1 MGTGIT
7 HTGAYDANGNILSM
21 KQYGVKINNSS
32 VIDELQYH
40 YLTGSNKLQNVVD
53 AQNDPQTRLGDFRSS
68 SAYLTLLGTKTSAA
82 VDYTY
87 DDNGNLL
94 KDLNKDIGTS
104 SGHGI
109 VYNYLN
115 LPYQISVA
123 GKGIIQYIYDAT
135 GNKLSKKTVQTDTV
149 TKTTQTDYI
158 SGAVYLNDTL
168 QYLGHEEGRIRR
180 KTGGGWVYDY
190 FVKDH
195 LGNTRMVLS
204 EEQQQDTYPVATLED
219 GATATEGTYYTI
231 NTGAIAANPASL
243 TTTYPNNNGNPPY
256 NTNPTSNTTA
266 TSLKMYKLNGASGDK
281 TGLGITL
288 RVMSGDQVAVLAK
301 SFWHSPGT
309 NPANSYN
316 IVVNDLLTA
325 LAGTSAIVSANKGIS
340 AATLTGSAVTPGEVA
355 SLLGNEPVTIT
366 RPKAYLNWILFDEQ
380 FRPVSGSS
388 GFDAVN
394 DNSDQLK
401 SHLTNVSITKNG
413 YLYVYCSNESDI
425 DVFFDNLQVIHNRG
439 PLLEE
444 THYYPFGLTM
454 AGISSKAAGKLENR
468 VKFNS
473 MELQSG
479 EFADGSGLNMYEYK
493 YRFYDHQIG
502 RFISQDG
509 LADKYPYYA
518 PYQFAGNEPTRAID
532 LDGLEPAYFNQTGT
546 DRFGL
551 PTGYQTQS
559 GDNLRRPISNQQSFT
574 KSVGKPSTGDFK
586 QAMIGMAGIAG
597 IAALPFVAEAAP
609 ALWVSAAPEITAL
622 QGIEVGALGGA
633 AAGGAMAAS
642 EGAGIRQNAAQG
654 AAFEQE
660 GVAGLKAAGN
670 TGVVEQVTVKAANGV
685 KVRLDALS
693 IDVTGNICKYQTN

>member
-1 MGTGIT
+1 
-7 HTGAYDANGNILSM
+7 
-21 KQYGVKINNSS
+21 
-32 VIDELQYH
+32 
-40 YLTGSNKLQNVVD
+40 
-53 AQNDPQTRLGDFRSS
+53 
-68 SAYLTLLGTKTSAA
+68 
-82 VDYTY
+82 
-87 DDNGNLL
+87 
-94 KDLNKDIGTS
+94 
-104 SGHGI
+104 
-109 VYNYLN
+109 
-115 LPYQISVA
+115 
-123 GKGIIQYIYDAT
+123 
-135 GNKLSKKTVQTDTV
+135 
-149 TKTTQTDYI
+149 
-158 SGAVYLNDTL
+158 
-168 QYLGHEEGRIRR
+168 
-180 KTGGGWVYDY
+180 
-190 FVKDH
+190 
-195 LGNTRMVLS
+195 
-204 EEQQQDTYPVATLED
+204 
-219 GATATEGTYYTI
+219 
-231 NTGAIAANPASL
+231 
-243 TTTYPNNNGNPPY
+243 
-256 NTNPTSNTTA
+256 
-266 TSLKMYKLNGASGDK
+266 
-281 TGLGITL
+281 
-288 RVMSGDQVAVLAK
+288 
-301 SFWHSPGT
+301 
-309 NPANSYN
+309 
-316 IVVNDLLTA
+316 
-325 LAGTSAIVSANKGIS
+325 
-340 AATLTGSAVTPGEVA
+340 
-355 SLLGNEPVTIT
+355 
-366 RPKAYLNWILFDEQ
+366 
-380 FRPVSGSS
+380 
-388 GFDAVN
+388 
-394 DNSDQLK
+394 
-401 SHLTNVSITKNG
+401 
-413 YLYVYCSNESDI
+413 
-425 DVFFDNLQVIHNRG
+425 
-439 PLLEE
+439 
-444 THYYPFGLTM
+444 
-454 AGISSKAAGKLENR
+454 
-468 VKFNS
+468 

-693 IDVTGNICKYQTN
+693 IDVTGNIAATEFKSSATAPLTTNQKAGFPSIAQSGGVVVGKGKPGFEGGTKIPPTTVDIIRPTSKNQ